1 MPDIV
6 TRHSAGFP
14 ELEPGG
20 GEHMRA
26 AAEVADAGMP
36 TAEPARVLAGRFGR
50 SRRRARHLTDQAA
63 ASGRLAVPGPAAVFT
78 VTLRGQLNGRLGAEQ
93 ALRPNAK
100 RGGEIFEVG
109 SVSGRPCT
117 GAATRSWKST
127 TYPPAPSGPAP
138 CSPSS
143 PRIPEPTTSSTP
155 APTSPRPPRPAS
167 SSRSA
172 TTGSPSP
179 AN

>member
-20 GEHMRA
+20 GEHINA
-26 AAEVADAGMP
+26 AAELADAGMP
-36 TAEPARVLAGRFGR
+36 TAETARVLAGRFGR
-50 SRRRARHLTDQAA
+50 SRRRARHLADQAA
-63 ASGRLAVPGPAAVFT
+63 AS
-78 VTLRGQLNGRLGAEQ
+78 GRLGAEQ

-117 GAATRSWKST
+117 GGTTRRWKST
-127 TYPPAPSGPAP
+127 MCPLGPSAPAQ
-138 CSPSS
+138 C
-143 PRIPEPTTSSTP
+143 
-155 APTSPRPPRPAS
+155 
-167 SSRSA
+167 
-172 TTGSPSP
+172 
-179 AN
+179 

>member
-20 GEHMRA
+20 VEHINA
-26 AAEVADAGMP
+26 AAELADAGMP
-36 TAEPARVLAGRFGR
+36 TAETARVLAGRFGR
-50 SRRRARHLTDQAA
+50 SPRHRARHLADQAA
-63 ASGRLAVPGPAAVFT
+63 ASGRLAVLRAASVLT

-117 GAATRSWKST
+117 GGTTRRWKST
-127 TYPPAPSGPAP
+127 MCPPAPSAPAA
-138 CSPSS
+138 C
-143 PRIPEPTTSSTP
+143 
-155 APTSPRPPRPAS
+155 
-167 SSRSA
+167 
-172 TTGSPSP
+172 
-179 AN
+179 

>member
-20 GEHMRA
+20 GEHINA
-26 AAEVADAGMP
+26 AAELADAGMP
-36 TAEPARVLAGRFGR
+36 TAETARVLAGRFGR
-50 SRRRARHLTDQAA
+50 SRRRARHLADQAA

-117 GAATRSWKST
+117 GGTTRRWKST
-127 TYPPAPSGPAP
+127 MCPLGPSAPAQ
-138 CSPSS
+138 C
-143 PRIPEPTTSSTP
+143 
-155 APTSPRPPRPAS
+155 
-167 SSRSA
+167 
-172 TTGSPSP
+172 
-179 AN
+179 

>member
-20 GEHMRA
+20 VEHINA
-26 AAEVADAGMP
+26 AAELADAGMP
-36 TAEPARVLAGRFGR
+36 TAETARVLAGRFGR

-63 ASGRLAVPGPAAVFT
+63 ASGRLAVPGPAAGFT
-78 VTLRGQLNGRLGAEQ
+78 VTLRGQPNAPPGAEH

-109 SVSGRPCT
+109 SVSGRACT
-117 GAATRSWKST
+117 GGTTRRWKST
-127 TYPPAPSGPAP
+127 MCPLGPSAPAQ
-138 CSPSS
+138 C
-143 PRIPEPTTSSTP
+143 
-155 APTSPRPPRPAS
+155 
-167 SSRSA
+167 
-172 TTGSPSP
+172 
-179 AN
+179 